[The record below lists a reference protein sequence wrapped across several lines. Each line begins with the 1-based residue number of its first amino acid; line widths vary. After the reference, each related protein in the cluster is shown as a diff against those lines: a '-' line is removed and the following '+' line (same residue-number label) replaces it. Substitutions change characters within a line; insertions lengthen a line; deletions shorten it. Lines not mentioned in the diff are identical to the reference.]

1 MKKANINLTD
11 LQLIAPCGLDCRLCR
26 AYLREKNACPGC
38 RGDDSIKSNACVT
51 CKIKNC
57 PKIADGE
64 VNFCSE
70 CDEFPCS
77 LINKLE
83 KRYTQNYELSVI
95 SNLKYIKKHGLKK
108 FLDHENKGWACPK
121 CGELLCMHKNKCPS
135 CGYLW
140 R

>member
-1 MKKANINLTD
+1 MKKANVNLND

-57 PKIADGE
+57 PKIANDE
-64 VNFCSE
+64 VTFCSE
-70 CDEFPCS
+70 CNEFPCS
-77 LINKLE
+77 LINNLE
-83 KRYTQNYELSVI
+83 KRYTLNYEVSVI
-95 SNLKYIKKHGLKK
+95 SNLKHIKKHGLKN
-108 FLDHENKGWACPK
+108 FLNYENKAWACPN
-121 CGELLCMHKNKCPS
+121 CGELLCMHKDECPS
-135 CGYLW
+135 CGYSW